1 MNVKVVVALTALL
14 MVSMAFAISIDD
26 ESSALVG
33 DNVLDF
39 EKDSAILYLSNGS
52 NTTTFSVKD
61 GTIPAGYSASQ
72 ITWHLNNLDDGAQLV
87 SFDPD
92 GTQFTASG
100 TSTVAVYAKAL
111 GSIEIVAEIPGTDYH
126 ASGVIV
132 VFQSP
137 GTQATEFNFFIKV
150 DPSTGHVPDYDS
162 SYGNINTGFWIT
174 VRQSDTDIA
183 LSDFTAFTALQW
195 YCSDNDWDFNASSY
209 GWINTFLGLG
219 TYEGTN
225 GSWIYWAQYHFD
237 GSKWAFNNTT
247 LNYISTVDS
256 SYIALVFWESPSSD
270 DKPDLPGIDS

>member
-1 MNVKVVVALTALL
+1 MKRICAALVAIL
-14 MVSMAFAISIDD
+14 MVSMTFAISIDD

-33 DNVLDF
+33 DNVLDL
-39 EKDSAILYLSNGS
+39 EKDSAILYLNGTNS
-52 NTTTFSVKD
+52 TTFAVKSD
-61 GTIPAGYSASQ
+61 SIPASYSASD
-72 ITWHLNNLDDGAQLV
+72 ISWHLNNLDDGAQLV
-87 SFDPD
+87 SFNEA

-100 TSTVAVYAKAL
+100 TSTVTVYARAL
-111 GSIEIVAEIPGTDYH
+111 GSIEIVAEITGTDFY

-150 DPSTGHVPDYDS
+150 DSATGYVPDYDNS
-162 SYGNINTGFWIT
+162 CGGINDGFWIT
-174 VRQSDTDIA
+174 VKQSETNIA

-195 YCSDNDWDFNASSY
+195 YCSENDWDFDASSY

-219 TYEGTN
+219 TYQGNN

-237 GSKWAFNNTT
+237 GSEWAFNNTT
-247 LNYISTVDS
+247 LSYISTVDS

-270 DKPDLPGIDS
+270 DKPNLPGIDS

>member
-1 MNVKVVVALTALL
+1 MLIAVL

-33 DNVLDF
+33 DNVLDL
-39 EKDSAILYLSNGS
+39 ENDSAVLYLNGTNS
-52 NTTTFSVKD
+52 TTFTVKSD
-61 GTIPAGYSASQ
+61 TIPANYSASD
-72 ITWHLNNLDDGAQLV
+72 ISWHLNNLDDGAQLV
-87 SFDPD
+87 SFNEA

-100 TSTVAVYAKAL
+100 TSTVTVYAKAL
-111 GSIEIVAEIPGTDYH
+111 GSIEIVAEIAGTSYH

-132 VFQSP
+132 VFQSS

-150 DPSTGHVPDYDS
+150 DENSGHTSNFVDTGTQK
-162 SYGNINTGFWIT
+162 INKGFWIKVKQGET
-174 VRQSDTDIA
+174 NIA

-195 YCSDNDWDFNASSY
+195 YCQQNSWDFDASSY

-237 GSKWAFNNTT
+237 GSEWAFNNTT

-256 SYIALVFWESPSSD
+256 SYIALVFWESPSSSD
-270 DKPDLPGIDS
+270 LPELPGIDS